1 VARSFRDFFRL
12 PPTKENRSQLADLR
26 VAHRISESQRK
37 GNLMGSP
44 AHICD
49 SRQDIIS
56 KVANV
61 LCEERAT
68 ATNIES
74 VVYKAAVDRDAVIT
88 RFGSMQGLILEM
100 VSNLSDEL
108 IQPLEQQSLDRTMR
122 DVLIEFGIRLAHT
135 YAASHLIA
143 LYRIT
148 LSEATRHS
156 GIGRDFFERGP
167 ARLTTCLAR
176 YLESSAR
183 RFDQLRLRDAR
194 RLADNFL
201 NVLGDTL
208 EFSDWMSATRV
219 ATTKDCRDAVIEAV
233 DLFYYGLVKGEQ

>member
-1 VARSFRDFFRL
+1 MS
-12 PPTKENRSQLADLR
+12 
-26 VAHRISESQRK
+26 
-37 GNLMGSP
+37 SP
-44 AHICD
+44 AHISD
-49 SRQDIIS
+49 AKEEIIS
-56 KVANV
+56 RVADV
-61 LCEERAT
+61 LCQERAT

-74 VVYKAAVDRDAVIT
+74 VVYKAAVDRDAVIAK
-88 RFGSMQGLILEM
+88 FGSMHGLLLEM

-108 IQPLEQQSLDRTMR
+108 IQPLEQQSMDRTMR
-122 DVLIEFGIRLAHT
+122 DVLIEFGIRLTHT

-176 YLESSAR
+176 YLEFSVR
-183 RFDQLRLRDAR
+183 RFGKVRLSDAR

-201 NVLGDTL
+201 NLLGDTL
-208 EFSDWMSATRV
+208 EFSDWMTTTRV
-219 ATTKDCRDAVIEAV
+219 ATAKDCRDAVIEAV

>member
-1 VARSFRDFFRL
+1 MS
-12 PPTKENRSQLADLR
+12 
-26 VAHRISESQRK
+26 
-37 GNLMGSP
+37 SP
-44 AHICD
+44 AHISD
-49 SRQDIIS
+49 AKEEIIS
-56 KVANV
+56 RVADV
-61 LCEERAT
+61 LCQERAT

-74 VVYKAAVDRDAVIT
+74 VVYKAAVDRDAVIAK
-88 RFGSMQGLILEM
+88 FGSMHGLLLEM

-108 IQPLEQQSLDRTMR
+108 IQPLEQQSMDRTMR

-167 ARLTTCLAR
+167 ARLTACLAR
-176 YLESSAR
+176 YFEFSVR
-183 RFDQLRLRDAR
+183 RFGKVRLSDAR

-201 NVLGDTL
+201 NLLGDTL
-208 EFSDWMSATRV
+208 EFSDWMTTTRV
-219 ATTKDCRDAVIEAV
+219 ATAKDCRDAVIEAV